1 MEKEIFDIKKTVD
14 QYHQNVKE
22 IDQDMKEKNT

>member
-1 MEKEIFDIKKTVD
+1 MDKEVLEIKKMVD

-22 IDQDMKEKNT
+22 IDQDLKEKNT